1 MVVKIFW
8 PSEVKGKCLWGVA
21 ICKTETTREGFDHPT
36 VKPCTK
42 LALMPHPLGHW
53 VRGLGSLLYETQ
65 ENEAKGPA
73 GKVSWHE
80 RQTRTINAWTGRNL
94 KERKLS
100 SARGDLTYEG
110 IVGIVVFNQGIGGL
124 VVEYVVAIH
133 VTRVRFPADA
143 LFFSS
148 TRQRDMTCN
157 MLQAIVNVKSF
168 E

>member
-1 MVVKIFW
+1 MSLGCCDLQDGNNPGRIRPPNSKAMHKAGADASSI
-8 PSEVKGKCLWGVA
+8 G
-21 ICKTETTREGFDHPT
+21 
-36 VKPCTK
+36 
-42 LALMPHPLGHW
+42 PLGQR

-110 IVGIVVFNQGIGGL
+110 IVGIVVFYQGIGGL